1 MSESNEANLGFSHIY
16 CNFLNT
22 KWRESDIFNER
33 LYYMNKVL
41 STAIYLPVHCVD
53 KRTCRNNDMK
63 SAQDI
68 MAAVPNFLLHCAL
81 EKMFTLRVS
90 QKNRQ

>member
-1 MSESNEANLGFSHIY
+1 MSESKEANLGFSHIY
-16 CNFLNT
+16 SNFSIT

-33 LYYMNKVL
+33 LYYMNK
-41 STAIYLPVHCVD
+41 STATYLPVYCED
-53 KRTCRNNDMK
+53 KITCSNNEMK

-81 EKMFTLRVS
+81 EKMFTLWVS